1 MESVLK
7 TKLHEVDVCVIGGG
21 IGGMFTAISAAR
33 HGAKVALMHDRPVLG
48 GNASS
53 EIRMWISGAGTRVRD
68 LQETGIM
75 EELLLE
81 NMHRN
86 PKRNFSVWDALL
98 YEMVRFEENID
109 LMLNCAC
116 CEAKAENGHIE
127 SVKGFQL
134 TTYTWHEVRAK
145 IFVDSSGDS
154 ILAPLVGA
162 EYKVGREARS
172 EYGEEFGLDVADN
185 HTMGMSIML
194 QCRQTDHPVSY
205 TPPAWAFDFPDDD
218 AMHNKPHNLYAIN
231 TNFYWIE
238 LGGMRNSIDDTEE
251 IRDELLKIAFGVWD
265 HIKNHGD
272 HGAENWELEWV
283 SFLPGKRESRRY
295 VGDYV
300 LTQQDVENCT
310 PFPDVVA
317 YGGWQIDNHLP
328 GGFYMDAKGGAHLQK
343 RRLSE
348 PYPIPLRSL
357 YSKNVDN
364 LMFAGR
370 NISASHVAFSSTRV
384 MGTIGVIGQAVGT
397 AAAIAAKENLLPRQA
412 AQQKITQIQNALLE
426 DDCFLPGLRRTP
438 SPLAQAAT
446 LSCDYGDCS
455 NLLNG
460 LDRRIWG
467 NDNGYYGKTNKAI
480 TYTFDQPTHVEGVRL
495 VLDSDLDREYTE
507 GNPDGLH
514 TSAVLF
520 FPASH
525 NNTTFGF
532 PACLI
537 KRYRIEVQG
546 EDGSWDVALEISD
559 NHQRFVKHTLDVT
572 AKAVRFVPL
581 STYHSETKTEDYG
594 SSTAHIFN
602 FEVF

>member
-1 MESVLK
+1 MSNELNVK
-7 TKLHEVDVCVIGGG
+7 VHKVDVCVIGGG

-86 PKRNFSVWDALL
+86 PTRNFTTWDALL

-109 LMLNCAC
+109 LMLNCTC
-116 CEAKAENGHIE
+116 CEAKSENGHIE
-127 SVKGFQL
+127 SIKGFQL
-134 TTYTWHEVRAK
+134 TTYTWHEVQAK
-145 IFVDSSGDS
+145 IYVDSSGDS
-154 ILAPLVGA
+154 ILAPLTGA
-162 EYKVGREARS
+162 EFKVGREAKD
-172 EYGEEFGLDVADN
+172 EFNEEFGLEVADK
-185 HTMGMSIML
+185 HTMGMSIMM
-194 QCRQTDHPVSY
+194 QCRETDHPVSY
-205 TPPAWAFDFPDDD
+205 EPPIWAYDFPDDQ
-218 AMHNKPHNLYAIN
+218 AMNNKPHNLYAIN

-238 LGGMRNSIDDTEE
+238 LGGMQNSIDDTEE
-251 IRDELLKIAFGVWD
+251 IKDELLRIAFGVWD

-272 HGAENWELEWV
+272 HGAQNWELEWV

-300 LTQQDVENCT
+300 LTQHDVENCT
-310 PFPDVVA
+310 PFDDVVA

-397 AAAIAAKENLLPRQA
+397 AAAIAVKNGLLPREA
-412 AQQKITQIQNALLE
+412 ALQKITEIQDALLE
-426 DDCFLPGLRRTP
+426 DDCFLPGLRRKS
-438 SPLAQAAT
+438 SPLTRLAR

-455 NLLNG
+455 NLING

-467 NDNGYYGKTNKAI
+467 NDNGYFGKTNKSV
-480 TYTFDQPTHVEGVRL
+480 TYTFDTPQFVNGVRL
-495 VLDSDLDREYTE
+495 VMDSDLDREYTD

-520 FPASH
+520 FPTSH
-525 NNTTFGF
+525 NHTSFGF
-532 PACLI
+532 PKCLI
-537 KRYRIEVQG
+537 KHYKIEILNENDQWVTYI
-546 EDGSWDVALEISD
+546 EIGD
-559 NHQRFVKHTLDVT
+559 NHQRFVKHELNIFT
-572 AKAVRFVPL
+572 KAVRFTPL

-594 SSTAHIFN
+594 SSTAHLFN
-602 FEVF
+602 FEVY